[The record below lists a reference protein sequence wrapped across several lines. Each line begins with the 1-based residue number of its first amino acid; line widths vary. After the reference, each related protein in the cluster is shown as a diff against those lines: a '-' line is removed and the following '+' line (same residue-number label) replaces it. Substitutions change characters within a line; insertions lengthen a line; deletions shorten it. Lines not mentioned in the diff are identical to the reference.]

1 MDNVDQKRV
10 MEKTAIISD
19 IHANLEA
26 LTSVLE
32 DIEKQ
37 EVDRIVCLGDL
48 IGYGADPVAV
58 IEKVQETDMDF
69 VLRGNHDEA
78 IIDGAFDFN
87 PLAQKSI
94 DWTRETLEEENQDLI
109 SYLDGLTSSRTE
121 GDRMYVHA
129 SPRDPVMEYLL
140 PSDCFTL
147 MEEIPDKIQE
157 NFDLVDR
164 LCFLG
169 HTHKPGVITE
179 KAEYHI
185 PESFDYELAFEEDQ
199 KYIVNVGS
207 VGQPRDGDSRSCYA
221 ISDGNRV
228 EFHKVSYDIKTA
240 QKKIRAV
247 DMLDNRLA
255 DRLANGQ

>member
-1 MDNVDQKRV
+1 
-10 MEKTAIISD
+10 MEETAFVSD

-26 LTSVLE
+26 LTAVLE
-32 DIEKQ
+32 DIQ
-37 EVDRIVCLGDL
+37 EQGVDRIACLGDL

-58 IEKVQETDMDF
+58 INKVREMDMDF

-78 IIDGAFDFN
+78 ILNGAFDFN

-94 DWTRETLEEENQDLI
+94 DWTRATLEDEDSDLI
-109 SYLDGLTSSRTE
+109 AFLGEQSPSRSR
-121 GDRMYVHA
+121 DDLLFVHA

-140 PSDCFTL
+140 PSDCFSL
-147 MEEIPDKIQE
+147 MKEVPSKIKE
-157 NFDLVDR
+157 NFELVER

-179 KAEYHI
+179 EAEYHV
-185 PESFDYELAFEEDQ
+185 PDSFNFEFSFDEDR

-221 ISDGNRV
+221 ISDGTQVRYR
-228 EFHKVSYDIKTA
+228 KVPYDIGSA
-240 QKKIRAV
+240 QEKIRAV
-247 DMLDNRLA
+247 NELDNRLA